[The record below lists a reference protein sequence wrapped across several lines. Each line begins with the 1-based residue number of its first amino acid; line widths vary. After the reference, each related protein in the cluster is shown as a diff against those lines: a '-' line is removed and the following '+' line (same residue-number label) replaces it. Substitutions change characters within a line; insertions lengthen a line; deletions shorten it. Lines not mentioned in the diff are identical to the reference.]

1 MIQMSLLEQ
10 ILHLVEMIVSSPLTI
25 FLLFIICGFIALLI
39 AEIKSKEK
47 IISKLLVYGIIISAI
62 IVALI
67 FNKPLYLLLDSFMN
81 NLFHTILFPNIVVYI
96 LIIATINIFLISL
109 LLKDKINNKYVIP
122 TFIAAIQIDFLAIL
136 TLNTISKNEID
147 IHSEL
152 TMYSDKDLLV
162 LLQFTTELF
171 MLWVIVMLLIMAI
184 NKLINIKNKE
194 LKKQNLGKIK
204 NLIIRKKNNFQINK
218 KEKLIRKEI
227 IDFVEEKEQG

>member
-1 MIQMSLLEQ
+1 
-10 ILHLVEMIVSSPLTI
+10 
-25 FLLFIICGFIALLI
+25 
-39 AEIKSKEK
+39 
-47 IISKLLVYGIIISAI
+47 
-62 IVALI
+62 
-67 FNKPLYLLLDSFMN
+67 MN

-194 LKKQNLGKIK
+194 LKKQNLGQIK

>member
-10 ILHLVEMIVSSPLTI
+10 IIHLVEMIVSSPLTI

-47 IISKLLVYGIIISAI
+47 IISKLLVYGFIISAI

-67 FNKPLYLLLDSFMN
+67 FNKPLFLLLDSFMN
-81 NLFHTILFPNIVVYI
+81 NLFQTILFPNIVVYI
-96 LIIATINIFLISL
+96 LIIATINIFLISF
-109 LLKDKINNKYVIP
+109 LLKDKVNNKYIIP
-122 TFIAAIQIDFLAIL
+122 TFIAAIQIDFLGIL

-147 IHSEL
+147 IYSEL

-171 MLWVIVMLLIMAI
+171 MLWIVVMVLILVIS
-184 NKLINIKNKE
+184 NLINIKNKE
-194 LKKQNLGKIK
+194 LKKQNLSKIK
-204 NLIIRKKNNFQINK
+204 NLIVRKKNNFQINK
-218 KEKLIRKEI
+218 NEKLIRKEI
-227 IDFVEEKEQG
+227 I

>member
-10 ILHLVEMIVSSPLTI
+10 IIHLVEMIVSSPLTI

-47 IISKLLVYGIIISAI
+47 IISKLLVYGFIISAI

-67 FNKPLYLLLDSFMN
+67 FNKPLFLLLDSFMN
-81 NLFHTILFPNIVVYI
+81 NLFQTILFPNIVVYI
-96 LIIATINIFLISL
+96 LIIATINIFLISF
-109 LLKDKINNKYVIP
+109 LLKYKVNNKYIIP
-122 TFIAAIQIDFLAIL
+122 TFIAAIQIDFLGIL

-147 IHSEL
+147 IYSEL

-171 MLWVIVMLLIMAI
+171 MLWIVVMVLILVIS
-184 NKLINIKNKE
+184 NLINIKNKE
-194 LKKQNLGKIK
+194 LKKQNLSKIK
-204 NLIIRKKNNFQINK
+204 NLIVRKKNNFQINK
-218 KEKLIRKEI
+218 NEKLIRKEI
-227 IDFVEEKEQG
+227 IDYVEDEEQG